1 MTNYTQNFL
10 SIYSNTNFFMIPEI
24 FLLTGILIIFT
35 FSIFIVKT
43 KKELLNIHNQAQGLK
58 IQTVINML
66 AILLLVLY
74 IIVLLNNPIINFSM
88 IYKGLPMIHI
98 NSYANFLK
106 YLMSITLIIVLIFY
120 FDYFQKEKLNIF
132 EITILMLF
140 ALFGMV
146 ITVTSNNYL
155 LLYLSIELQSLS
167 FYILAAIKR
176 NSILSTEAG
185 LKYVILGAVS
195 SGILLLGCALT
206 YGQTG
211 STFFDAQSQLLTFN
225 IDPVMLI
232 GLICISVAFFF
243 KLGAAPFHMWVPD
256 VYEGSPTIITTLFAT
271 VAKIP
276 IFGIFVYLF
285 YHVYF
290 NIFFELKNFFILIG
304 VISILIGAI
313 GALTQNNIKRLLAY
327 SAILNVGYLILGF
340 SMQTVEGLSNLFFF
354 LIIYL
359 IMNLNLFGILMSL
372 RFKSNSKLLKNIYDL
387 AGLGKTNPV
396 LAFVFSLSIFSLIGI
411 PPLAG
416 FLGKFLV
423 LETILKAGFTSIG
436 FIMVMVT
443 ILAAS
448 YYLRLIKIMYFD
460 TPLIPFEF
468 EKVNFNSALIISFLT
483 IIMIIL
489 LFNPNIL
496 FYNISPFML
505 ELFFV
510 K

>member
-1 MTNYTQNFL
+1 
-10 SIYSNTNFFMIPEI
+10 MIPEI
-24 FLLTGILIIFT
+24 FLLTGIMILFT
-35 FSIFIVKT
+35 FSILVNKT
-43 KKELLNIHNQAQGLK
+43 KKEILITNNLEHPLQLQTAINI
-58 IQTVINML
+58 I
-66 AILLLVLY
+66 AILLIVLY
-74 IIVLLNNPIINFSM
+74 IFILFNNPFINFNL
-88 IYKGLPMIHI
+88 IYKGLPIVHI
-98 NSYANFLK
+98 NSYAIFLK
-106 YLMSITLIIVLIFY
+106 YLITLTLLVVLFLY
-120 FDYFQKEKLNIF
+120 FNYFQKEKLTNF
-132 EITILMLF
+132 EIIILMLF
-140 ALFGMV
+140 ALFGMI
-146 ITVTSNNYL
+146 ITVTANNYL

-211 STFFDAQSQLLTFN
+211 STFFDVQSQLLTFN
-225 IDPVMLI
+225 ADSTMLI
-232 GLICISVAFFF
+232 GLICLSVAFFF
-243 KLGAAPFHMWVPD
+243 KIGAAPFHMWVPD

-271 VAKIP
+271 VGKIP
-276 IFGIFVYLF
+276 IFGILVYLF

-290 NIFFELKNFFILIG
+290 NIFFELKYLFITIG
-304 VISILIGAI
+304 IISIVIGAI
-313 GALTQNNIKRLLAY
+313 GALAQNNIKRLLAY

-340 SMQTVEGLSNLFFF
+340 SMQTIEGLNNIFFF

-372 RFKSNSKLLKNIYDL
+372 RFKNDSRLLKNIYDL

-416 FLGKFLV
+416 FLGKLLI
-423 LETILKAGFTSIG
+423 LETIVKAGFVPVA
-436 FIMVMVT
+436 FLMVLVT

-460 TPLIPFEF
+460 TPTTPIEF
-468 EKVNFNSALIISFLT
+468 EKIDFFSAIIFASFTLIIIF
-483 IIMIIL
+483 L

-505 ELFFV
+505 ELFFT